1 MLSLLY
7 FIRGIVMIG
16 TVGAIPLTIICTLIF
31 ACKSYCT
38 NDFWEKLQFAITSWK
53 VVICTHPIRFWIAPL
68 IMAARK
74 RIVTLIFPCQLEE
87 RKTWVRTFVKI
98 HKCTSTLLFQHSGL
112 SVLESI
118 KSQQFITL
126 IAPKTLSVSYFLGT
140 PIILHNSH
148 NVDNAFL
155 NQMAQLFFHSTLIP
169 FDANDS
175 KFLLKSTFSVLF
187 TKYKT

>member
-16 TVGAIPLTIICTLIF
+16 RVGASPIKIICTLIF

-38 NDFWEKLQFAITSWK
+38 NDFWEKLQLAITSWK

-68 IMAARK
+68 RMAARK

-126 IAPKTLSVSYFLGT
+126 IAPKTLSVSDFLEHRSSCTIHTMLIMLFSIKWHNYFFIQPWFQLT
-140 PIILHNSH
+140 QMIW
-148 NVDNAFL
+148 NVC
-155 NQMAQLFFHSTLIP
+155 
-169 FDANDS
+169 
-175 KFLLKSTFSVLF
+175 
-187 TKYKT
+187 